1 MVSYA
6 SSSLGQQRKLKTKK
20 MSAVPFDPEHP
31 EPVAIFNYIYRPRGT
46 YSWLSS
52 LLTVFLFL
60 TIHLAMLIAQ
70 GIIPP
75 LKPPPEE
82 AETARDLDEEELDP
96 EFEDD
101 PEDEDEI
108 RYLLAE
114 QERVRREVKELE
126 DLRRLRVRNFVQ
138 ILYII
143 NSCSSCRNVK
153 RA

>member
-1 MVSYA
+1 
-6 SSSLGQQRKLKTKK
+6 
-20 MSAVPFDPEHP
+20 
-31 EPVAIFNYIYRPRGT
+31 
-46 YSWLSS
+46 
-52 LLTVFLFL
+52 
-60 TIHLAMLIAQ
+60 MLIAQ